1 MNVYL
6 LSLALI
12 FLAGVDAGARLNS
25 KKSRGRRSSLS
36 ISESSGVKWT
46 IDFIVPVIPLLNTT
60 NTYVTWDFSLFTTI
74 PTRTQVAELY
84 NSLATLSEEKEV
96 DMDHD
101 FIEELGARLISVNK
115 DGSST
120 SYLLQALSMTV
131 QKGNI
136 ISN

>member
-1 MNVYL
+1 MDPNWNLAVEMNVYL

-36 ISESSGVKWT
+36 IPESSGVKWT

-101 FIEELGARLISVNK
+101 FIEEQRNNHERRRVF
-115 DGSST
+115 D
-120 SYLLQALSMTV
+120 YLEGLF
-131 QKGNI
+131 GR
-136 ISN
+136 